1 MLEFTKLS
9 RGGYSAK
16 LNGYHM
22 SACWIGKWTVSVML
36 DRFDRDSSGNP
47 TVAWAP
53 NGYVSS
59 VYERIL
65 LDGVPLSWDLGQQS

>member
-1 MLEFTKLS
+1 
-9 RGGYSAK
+9 
-16 LNGYHM
+16 M

-36 DRFDRDSSGNP
+36 DRFDRDSSGNAA
-47 TVAWAP
+47 VSWAP

-65 LDGVPLSWDLGQQS
+65 LNGVPLSWDLGQQS